1 MIDVQPE
8 QEKITVGQLNET
20 FASAV
25 IAAGD
30 AWACVDDGR
39 VYAAA
44 GIVTD
49 EGRTLAWAILG
60 KDAGR
65 YLTAITRKA
74 REVLKGQSV
83 EVFVRQGHA
92 EGERWAR
99 MLGLTMKT
107 ASAVTA
113 PDGRICDLWGM

>member
-8 QEKITVGQLNET
+8 QERITVGQLNET

-25 IAAGD
+25 IEAGE
-30 AWACVDDGR
+30 AWACVDGET
-39 VYAAA
+39 VHGAA

-49 EGRTLAWAILG
+49 EGKTLAWAILG
-60 KDAGR
+60 KGAGP

-74 REVLKGQSV
+74 RAELKGRAV
-83 EVFVRQGHA
+83 DVFVRQGHQ

-99 MLGLTMKT
+99 LLGMHLKT
-107 ASAVTA
+107 PSAATA
-113 PDGRICDLWGM
+113 PDGRVCDLWGT